1 MIFIFLEWFGKD
13 LGMVW
18 ERLCAPAK
26 FSARLD
32 FGRIKRKTKTRKK
45 ESKKKLT
52 EIKKTRIKRK
62 NKKKK
67 KEG

>member
-1 MIFIFLEWFGKD
+1 MGT
-13 LGMVW
+13 VW
-18 ERLCAPAK
+18 ERLYTPAK

-62 NKKKK
+62 NKKRKK
-67 KEG
+67 KAEDYQV